1 MIPFIYTL
9 REGIRFQRQQGS
21 VLVISETPL
30 NILRASEQAYQV
42 LRRCDGSYTLEE
54 IASQCNI
61 SEEQAF
67 KLCDYFNKRAI
78 VEISP
83 SKKEGRCP
91 FASVIIPVKD
101 RRNELKECLE
111 SLFALDYPED
121 KMEVIVVDDGSSDGT
136 SDLARTYPCVVITN
150 SQSQGQSFCR
160 NQGAKM
166 AQGEILAF
174 LDSDCVPEKTWL
186 RELVVHFEWERI
198 GAVGG
203 YVDGYFDVTALDRYE
218 KAFSPLNLGKH
229 SMVGTNNESTLY
241 VPTCNLLVRR
251 QAYAET
257 GGISN
262 RMHVG
267 EDVDFCWRLRNKGYD
282 MLYVPRGTVYHKH
295 RSSLGKM
302 LKRRFDYGTSEA
314 ILYGIHS
321 EKKKTVQLPLI
332 ATCSFLSIVG
342 ALITLSILPLLASV
356 NCFAL
361 EVSMKIWRI
370 RKSKIHL
377 GLWRILFSVARSHFS
392 FFYFTSFHLIRYY
405 MVALICLGFFFH
417 SVWYAFLLTL
427 LLSSLVDYCSKRP
440 RLGLPLFLFYYT
452 VDHLSYQLGVFAGCL
467 RKRSFG
473 SYSLRIMKKVMTNYT
488 PG

>member
-1 MIPFIYTL
+1 
-9 REGIRFQRQQGS
+9 
-21 VLVISETPL
+21 
-30 NILRASEQAYQV
+30 
-42 LRRCDGSYTLEE
+42 
-54 IASQCNI
+54 
-61 SEEQAF
+61 
-67 KLCDYFNKRAI
+67 
-78 VEISP
+78 
-83 SKKEGRCP
+83 
-91 FASVIIPVKD
+91 
-101 RRNELKECLE
+101 
-111 SLFALDYPED
+111 
-121 KMEVIVVDDGSSDGT
+121 
-136 SDLARTYPCVVITN
+136 
-150 SQSQGQSFCR
+150 
-160 NQGAKM
+160 M

-427 LLSSLVDYCSKRP
+427 LLSSLVDYCLKRP

>member
-1 MIPFIYTL
+1 MIPFMYTL
-9 REGIRFQRQQGS
+9 REGIRFQRQPES
-21 VLVISETPL
+21 ILVISETPL

-42 LRRCDGSYTLEE
+42 LRRCDGSNTLEE
-54 IASQCNI
+54 IAFQCNI

-78 VEISP
+78 VEISS
-83 SKKEGRCP
+83 SKKKGRCP
-91 FASVIIPVKD
+91 FVSVIIPVKD
-101 RRNELKECLE
+101 RKDELKECLE

-121 KMEVIVVDDGSSDGT
+121 KMEVIVVDDGSRDGT
-136 SDLARTYPCVVITN
+136 SDLARTFPCVVITN

-174 LDSDCVPEKTWL
+174 LDSDCVPEKAWL
-186 RELVVHFEWERI
+186 RELVVCFEWERI

-229 SMVGTNNESTLY
+229 IMVGTNNESTLY

-257 GGISN
+257 GGIRE

-267 EDVDFCWRLRNKGYD
+267 EDVDFCWRLRKKGYD

-295 RSSLGKM
+295 RNSLGKM
-302 LKRRFDYGTSEA
+302 LKRRSDYGTSEA
-314 ILYGIHS
+314 ILYGLHG
-321 EKKKTVQLPLI
+321 EKKKTIQVPSLQ
-332 ATCSFLSIVG
+332 ACSFMGIAAALLMLS
-342 ALITLSILPLLASV
+342 LLPLLASAV
-356 NCFAL
+356 SFAWEAWAKML
-361 EVSMKIWRI
+361 RVRKRGVHLGFWRI
-370 RKSKIHL
+370 I
-377 GLWRILFSVARSHFS
+377 FSVGRSHFS

-405 MVALICLGFFFH
+405 MAAIICLGFIFH
-417 SVWYAFLLTL
+417 PLWYVLMLTL
-427 LLSSLVDYCSKRP
+427 LLSSSVDYCLKRP
-440 RLGLPLFLFYYT
+440 QLNFLQFIFYY
-452 VDHLSYQLGVFAGCL
+452 VADHLSYQLGVFGGCV
-467 RKRSFG
+467 RERSFG
-473 SYSLRIMKKVMTNYT
+473 SYSVKVMKKAITHYVQ
-488 PG
+488 G